1 MRVSNED
8 LYVMRANDDL
18 RVAAPRIHF
27 LSGRPLTRLHDGVS
41 VPFDFQLTLFSGTR
55 DTLFRRTVERF
66 VVSYDLWE
74 ENFKVARVRGARR
87 AGLSASG
94 VEHWCLEN
102 LAVSTAG
109 IPPGNKL
116 WVRLEIR
123 AQDSPEGAAAGD
135 DPGIS
140 LTSLIEL
147 FGRPAR
153 NPQHWMLDSTA
164 FHLEDLER

>member
-8 LYVMRANDDL
+8 LYVTRINDEL

-27 LSGRPLTRLHDGVS
+27 LSGRPLDRLHDGVS

-55 DTLFRRTVERF
+55 DTPFRRTVERF
-66 VVSYDLWE
+66 VISYDLWE
-74 ENFKVARVRGARR
+74 ESFKVTRVRGARR
-87 AGLSASG
+87 MGLSASG
-94 VEHWCLEN
+94 VEHWCLDN

-109 IPPGNKL
+109 VPPGSRM

-123 AQDSPEGAAAGD
+123 AQDSPEAVSAPS

-147 FGRPAR
+147 FSRPAR
-153 NPQHWMLDSTA
+153 NPQHWTLDSTA